1 MKVYVLSKEGKPLMP
16 TSRGGR
22 VRWLLKTGRA
32 KVVRTI
38 PFTIQL
44 LEENRKYYTQEI
56 SLGIKP
62 GSRQMGLSATSE
74 KEELFCASVKLRTD
88 IVDLLSTRREQ
99 RKTRRSRLRHREARF
114 LNRVKSKKPE
124 WIAPS
129 IQNKIQFH
137 IKMVEFVHKILPIT
151 ETTVEKDAFDIQRIK
166 NPGIFGKEYQEGSQK
181 GFWNVR
187 EYVLFRDNHT
197 CQYCHGKSGDKI
209 LNVHH
214 IVSRKIGG
222 NSPGNLITLCKTCH
236 SNYHHGKIALS
247 FKRGKSFKE
256 LAHLNI
262 MKNRLHEELFRKFGF
277 IYVTYG
283 YQTKHDRIS
292 KGLPK
297 SPEIDAYVI
306 SRQNSA
312 PTLSDTLYIMR
323 QVRRHNRQIHKSNI
337 LKGSRLKKNQADYKV
352 FGYRLNDVVKYQGEK
367 YYIGSRRERGYFN
380 IRSFD
385 ENKKLDRSY
394 KKLTFLY
401 EARRL
406 FMYIQRRTIT
416 PTLPTA
422 LTVGF
427 LGV

>member
-1 MKVYVLSKEGKPLMP
+1 MKVYVLDWKGKPIMP

-44 LEENRKYYTQEI
+44 LEENRKYYTQGI

-62 GSRQMGLSATSE
+62 GSKQIGLSATTK
-74 KEELFCASVKLRTD
+74 KEELFCASIKLRTD

-99 RKTRRSRLRHREARF
+99 RRTRRSRLRHRMARF
-114 LNRVKSKKPE
+114 KNRKSGKQG
-124 WIAPS
+124 WIVPS

-151 ETTVEKDAFDIQRIK
+151 EITIEINSFDIQKIK
-166 NPGIFGKEYQEGSQK
+166 NPGISGNEYQEGPQK

-197 CQYCHGKSGDKI
+197 CQHCHGKSRDKI

-214 IVSRKIGG
+214 IVSRKTGG
-222 NSPGNLITLCKTCH
+222 NSPGNLITLCETCH
-236 SNYHHGKIALS
+236 KDYHNGKILLS
-247 FKRGKSFKE
+247 FKRGRSFKE
-256 LAHLNI
+256 LTHLNI
-262 MKNRLHEELFRKFGF
+262 MKNRLYEELFRKFGL

-283 YQTKHDRIS
+283 YQTKCDRIS
-292 KGLPK
+292 IGLLK
-297 SPEIDAYVI
+297 SPEIDAYVVSKQDTI
-306 SRQNSA
+306 PILN
-312 PTLSDTLYIMR
+312 DTLYTMR
-323 QVRRHNRQIHKSNI
+323 QVRRHNRQLHKSNI
-337 LKGSRLKKNQADYKV
+337 LKGGRLKKNQADYKV
-352 FGYRLNDVVKYQGEK
+352 FGYRLNDVVKYQGKK
-367 YYIGSRRERGYFN
+367 YYIGGRRSSGHFN
-380 IRSFD
+380 LRLLEGD
-385 ENKKLDRSY
+385 KKLDISY

-406 FMYIQRRTIT
+406 FIFNQKRDII
-416 PTLPTA
+416 
-422 LTVGF
+422 LTSPHD
-427 LGV
+427 